1 MSNFSGHRVR
11 LNSLGST
18 RFVQAAVCHHTDRTI
33 SSSKVFRC
41 PPLRLSIAY
50 SLRLNRLVSTPSR
63 FLEKFGGT
71 ETDTAN
77 FPLFELGTV
86 LSVMQ
91 NSVTVRTQKNAL
103 V

>member
-11 LNSLGST
+11 LNSLDST

-63 FLEKFGGT
+63 FFVRAWHGIVCDAKFC
-71 ETDTAN
+71 D
-77 FPLFELGTV
+77 
-86 LSVMQ
+86 S
-91 NSVTVRTQKNAL
+91 
-103 V
+103 